1 MTVERV
7 AVGPVTLPRRTVG
20 LLGAVLAVEA
30 VAVAAYVLVL
40 DPRILAVRYLVYPFV
55 WVNVALVAILR
66 ASPTSGSRRSRA
78 VGAGVALA
86 YLAALSVTAGVV
98 AESAVPAGVRVVWTL
113 PPGWGPAVLVHG
125 AGLRVALVPYEVVG
139 YGALG
144 YLVYA
149 TVAEARAVVGGAVG
163 LVSCVGCTLP
173 VAASVVGALVGGTV
187 ALGATSWAYDLSTLA
202 YVVAVVL
209 LSR

>member
-7 AVGPVTLPRRTVG
+7 AIGPVALPRRTVG
-20 LLGAVLAVEA
+20 LLGAALAVEA
-30 VAVAAYVLVL
+30 VAVAAYLLVV
-40 DPRILAVRYLVYPFV
+40 DPQILAPRYLVYPFV
-55 WVNVALVAILR
+55 WVNVALVAVLR
-66 ASPTSGSRRSRA
+66 AAPAGGSRRARA

-98 AESAVPAGVRVVWTL
+98 AESTAPAGVRVVWAL
-113 PPGWGPAVLVHG
+113 PPGWGPALLVHG
-125 AGLRVALVPYEVVG
+125 TALRAALVPYEVIG

-149 TVAEARAVVGGAVG
+149 TVVEARTVVGGVVG
-163 LVSCVGCTLP
+163 LASCVGCTLP

-187 ALGATSWAYDLSTLA
+187 ALGTTSWAYDLSTLA
-202 YVVAVVL
+202 YVVAVAL